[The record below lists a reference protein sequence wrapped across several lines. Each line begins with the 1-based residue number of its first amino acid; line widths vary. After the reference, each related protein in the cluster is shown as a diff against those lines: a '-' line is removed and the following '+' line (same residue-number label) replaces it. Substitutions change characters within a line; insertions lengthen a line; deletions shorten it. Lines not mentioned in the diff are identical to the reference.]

1 MLWAEGLF
9 LKEGRQVHN
18 PFGWQV
24 AVSTGLLLNRMI
36 ALYLS
41 KWAVQPVLH
50 SLPTETRELCIL
62 GKTWAV
68 FAVGGRGCKVWR
80 GRVVVE
86 ADVMVE
92 ASGNLIVIGLAG
104 EGPEVAW

>member
-1 MLWAEGLF
+1 MLLAVGVF
-9 LKEGRQVHN
+9 LKEGRQVHK
-18 PFGWQV
+18 PFGWRV
-24 AVSTGLLLNRMI
+24 AVSTGLLLYRII
-36 ALYLS
+36 ALCLS
-41 KWAVQPVLH
+41 KWAVQPVSH
-50 SLPTETRELCIL
+50 SLPTETRELWIL

-92 ASGNLIVIGLAG
+92 ASGSFTVMGAAG
-104 EGPEVAW
+104 EEPEVAW